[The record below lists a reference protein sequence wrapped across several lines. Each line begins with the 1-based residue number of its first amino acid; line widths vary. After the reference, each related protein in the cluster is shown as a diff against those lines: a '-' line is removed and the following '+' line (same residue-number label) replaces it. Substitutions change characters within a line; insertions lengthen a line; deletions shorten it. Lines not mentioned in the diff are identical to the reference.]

1 MKMEERYRDT
11 SRYEDIIN
19 LPHHVSAKHP
29 QMALS
34 DRAAQFLPFQAL
46 TGYSDA
52 VQETARLTEEFLDLD
67 ESSRADLD
75 RKLAVLQQH
84 LSQQPKIQA
93 VVFQPDERKNGG
105 AYRTVSGMIRKIDF
119 YERKLVMEDRISLPM
134 DYLIEIDSE
143 LFDRMDLTE

>member
-1 MKMEERYRDT
+1 MKKEERYRDT

-52 VQETARLTEEFLDLD
+52 IQETARLTEEFLDLD

-84 LSQQPKIQA
+84 LSQRPEVQA
-93 VVFQPDERKNGG
+93 IVFQPDKRKNGG
-105 AYRTVSGMIRKIDF
+105 AYRTVFGIIRKIDP
-119 YERKLVMEDRISLPM
+119 YERKLVMEDGTSLPM
-134 DYLIEIDSE
+134 DYIIEIDSE
-143 LFDRMDLTE
+143 LFYKMKQTD